1 MTAQPGTGLGGKPL
15 RGTQIGGRRL
25 GDTRL
30 LSATLRGRDVQ
41 LAFGDGR
48 DMTLSLFWLRDH
60 DTHEQALHPETQQ
73 RLIDT
78 LQIPED
84 IAAQWVA
91 VADAGG
97 TLQVC
102 WQPDGRVSRYQSQF
116 LAGLRADPDTMPA
129 ARSLWDAASIATQV
143 PEVDYAGLMA
153 QDAVL
158 LAFLEQVY
166 RFGFCMVEGVPATP
180 EATRAVAERVAYIRM
195 TIFGG
200 YYDFT
205 ADLQHKDTAYTSMA
219 IGPHTDGT
227 YSLDA
232 PGYQLFHCLAA
243 DCSGGENLLIDGF
256 MIGQIMRREHPRD
269 YALLST
275 VEIPGQYLDHA
286 RGIHLM
292 ARRALFRHDSG
303 GELRQVSYNNHD
315 RAPFVL
321 APEQQHDFY
330 RALAVFA
337 RLCADASLQYRRR
350 LLPGS
355 VVLFDN
361 WRLLHA
367 REAYVGYRRLA
378 GAYLNREDVDSRLRV
393 LRGQF

>member
-1 MTAQPGTGLGGKPL
+1 MTALL
-15 RGTQIGGRRL
+15 R
-25 GDTRL
+25 
-30 LSATLRGRDVQ
+30 SAVLRGRDVQ
-41 LAFGDGR
+41 LAFGDNR
-48 DMTLSLFWLRDH
+48 PDMTLSLFWLRDH
-60 DTHEQALHPETQQ
+60 DPDKDAQHPQTRQ

-78 LQIPED
+78 WQIPED
-84 IAAQWVA
+84 IAARSVA
-91 VADAGG
+91 VTDAGSA
-97 TLQVC
+97 LQVC
-102 WQPDGRVSRYQSQF
+102 WAPDGRVSRYPAAF

-129 ARSLWDAASIATQV
+129 ARLLWDGEDIATQV
-143 PEVDYAGLMA
+143 PEVDYAALMGE
-153 QDAVL
+153 DAVL
-158 LAFLEQVY
+158 LAFLELVARY
-166 RFGFCMVEGVPATP
+166 GFCMVERVPATP

-205 ADLQHKDTAYTSMA
+205 ANLEHKDTAYTSMA

-243 DCSGGENLLIDGF
+243 DCSGGVNVLIDGF
-256 MIGQIMRREHPRD
+256 RIGQIMRREQPQD

-292 ARRALFRHDSG
+292 ARRPLFRHDRA
-303 GELRQVSYNNHD
+303 GELLQVSYNNHD

-321 APEQQHDFY
+321 APDEQRRFY
-330 RALAVFA
+330 RALASFA
-337 RLCADASLQYRRR
+337 RLCADVSLHYRRR

-355 VVLFDN
+355 VLLFDN

-393 LRGQF
+393 LRMRVAS